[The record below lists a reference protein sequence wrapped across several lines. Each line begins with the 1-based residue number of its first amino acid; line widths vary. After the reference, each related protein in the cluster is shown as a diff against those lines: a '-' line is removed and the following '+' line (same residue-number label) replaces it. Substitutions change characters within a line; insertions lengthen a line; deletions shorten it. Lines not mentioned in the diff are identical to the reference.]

1 MDEKRMTGVKSSGC
15 NMEELQDASQA
26 SLEYLGSLCAL
37 FAKKTRVSISSIIRC
52 SNRLEKYYTSLFTTF
67 SINLVV
73 FLSRTILYPPARCD
87 KTQRETVAKNR

>member
-37 FAKKTRVSISSIIRC
+37 FAKK
-52 SNRLEKYYTSLFTTF
+52 NK
-67 SINLVV
+67 SINIINHSML
-73 FLSRTILYPPARCD
+73 TD
-87 KTQRETVAKNR
+87 